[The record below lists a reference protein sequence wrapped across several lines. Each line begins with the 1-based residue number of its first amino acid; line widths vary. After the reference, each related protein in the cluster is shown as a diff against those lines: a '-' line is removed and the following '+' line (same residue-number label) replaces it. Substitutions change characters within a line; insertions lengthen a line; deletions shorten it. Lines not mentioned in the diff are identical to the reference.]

1 MAKKTVKIRTKTK
14 GGITTV
20 KALLSHKMESG
31 FRKDK
36 KGGMIPAH
44 FIEQVT
50 CTIEGKTV
58 MTAYWSG
65 GVSKN
70 PYIAFQ
76 IPEAMGKGKKLTL
89 NWVDNKGGSGSGEA
103 AIK

>member
-1 MAKKTVKIRTKTK
+1 MAKKSVKIRTKTK

-44 FIEQVT
+44 YIQEVT
-50 CTIEGKTV
+50 CDVGGETV

-65 GVSKN
+65 GISKN
-70 PYIAFQ
+70 PYLAFQ
-76 IPEAMGKGKKLTL
+76 MPEAMGKGKKLIL
-89 NWVDNKGGSGSGEA
+89 KWMDNKGGTGSGEVMV
-103 AIK
+103 K